1 MGPRRRLLVA
11 GLVSTAALAACV
23 QAGAVD
29 VPEVLDTSL
38 AAAVIDASLPGEP
51 TTEGTSAPEPI
62 PTATATRATVTA
74 AAASGPAPQP
84 TSAFTPVPPPP
95 PKPTATAAPPR
106 RGAGAAADPGAAG
119 PGPAD
124 PAGVPCDVGGASAA
138 QVVVVRGSGQ
148 RATVRA
154 CSRTSDGSYVTDL
167 GPFTGWVGR
176 NGVAPRGAKREGDGR
191 TPSGVLGLRGGFGVR
206 GNPGLPQGWFVV
218 DGADVW
224 VDDPG
229 SSLYNTHQREP
240 ANGRWSSAETLH
252 NAPAYNYAQ
261 VVGYNEG
268 ATPGAGSAIFFHV
281 STGGP
286 TAGCISLPTSQL
298 LAVFRW
304 ERSGAVMVIS

>member
-29 VPEVLDTSL
+29 VPEVIDTSL
-38 AAAVIDASLPGEP
+38 AAAVIEASMPGEP
-51 TTEGTSAPEPI
+51 AEDGTAAPAPT
-62 PTATATRATVTA
+62 PTATATATRAAVAA

-95 PKPTATAAPPR
+95 PKPAATAAPAHR
-106 RGAGAAADPGAAG
+106 SASAGGAAD

-124 PAGVPCDVGGASAA
+124 PAGVPCDVGGVSAA

-154 CSRTSDGSYVTDL
+154 CSRTADGSYVTDL

-191 TPSGVLGLRGGFGVR
+191 TPSGVFGLRGGFGVR

-240 ANGRWSSAETLH
+240 ANGRWSSAEPLR
-252 NAPAYNYAQ
+252 NVPAYNYAQ

-286 TAGCISLPTSQL
+286 TAGCVSLPTSAL
-298 LAVFRW
+298 LAVLRW